1 MPYPYIKHRCVAF
14 SRGDATVSQKKDSD
28 KSFSMRFLSFGIVT
42 CSQKSWALAQT
53 ALKVHVAE
61 LVKTIEGQELA
72 RVSL

>member
-1 MPYPYIKHRCVAF
+1 M
-14 SRGDATVSQKKDSD
+14 SQKKDSD